1 MSIVG
6 MILAAALAAEGAP
19 PAKAPPQKAE
29 KAQEVKKVCVKEAQ
43 MGSLFERRICATPEE
58 WERRRL
64 NDAAE
69 MQRMNDRGD
78 TSR

>member
-1 MSIVG
+1 MSSIVG
-6 MILAAALAAEGAP
+6 MILAAALAGEGAP
-19 PAKAPPQKAE
+19 SKVPPQKAE
-29 KAQEVKKVCVKEAQ
+29 KTQEVKKVCVKEAQ